1 MQLSSATHSQ
11 PCNLPPRQAYSN
23 GTSRPQADAS
33 EIMSRIRL
41 SSLKPSS
48 QVSVTRTEREA
59 VHGEPDAS
67 HPYDLTLP
75 PPALS
80 PWPFELSFPHQGHPL
95 PRLQLV
101 DCCPRPTFTRN
112 GLPLSFSLCW
122 KPSPSWPSSLQ
133 PSSLFSAGFSLCS
146 QQRKHSFTWVQPFL
160 GDACSH
166 TAPACSAGYCPDP
179 RAGSRMAC
187 DQGSCLTS
195 SFPACSSSLMPAG
208 SSSCTH
214 SQVSYLFICAIL
226 LAFIEYP
233 LCVIITPDPGDTP

>member
-59 VHGEPDAS
+59 VCAVHMGSLMP
-67 HPYDLTLP
+67 PTLTTSPCPLLLYP
-75 PPALS
+75 LGLS
-80 PWPFELSFPHQGHPL
+80 SCPFLTKGTHCPGFSWWT
-95 PRLQLV
+95 
-101 DCCPRPTFTRN
+101 DSCPRPTFTRN

-133 PSSLFSAGFSLCS
+133 LSSFFSAGFSLCS

-160 GDACSH
+160 G
-166 TAPACSAGYCPDP
+166 G
-179 RAGSRMAC
+179 
-187 DQGSCLTS
+187 CLT
-195 SFPACSSSLMPAG
+195 PHSSSLQPG
-208 SSSCTH
+208 
-214 SQVSYLFICAIL
+214 L
-226 LAFIEYP
+226 LP
-233 LCVIITPDPGDTP
+233 